1 MWSSKITT
9 TIRTTALSAAVVFS
23 SLSAFAQTAQFGR
36 YVGTLKHNRLGKE
49 QLAKLDFVVSRNQ
62 GNEIDLK
69 AVLTLHFGDF
79 RSGEYISYH
88 FDKVNYNLITG
99 ALSFDSAEEDATIV
113 TSRFAN
119 GELVANLRSASG
131 GQVGELSLKL
141 NGTATPSVGLI
152 EPLNGEY
159 VGLCKEGDKEENKV
173 LQIHT
178 LRSTGDSSRVGSPFA
193 ANEIRGQIG
202 VINDFMCGDSHRTR
216 ACNRDNFNQG
226 AYNFYKGE
234 LELIGQLTNLDCK
247 VDGNT
252 LKCGNSCT
260 LTRRSNEVQSR
271 IFAPPQAT
279 PVFLKDEALANS
291 TTESKAIAGLYRGY
305 VHNEFLDTYQPIEI
319 DVATYQSTDGGESN
333 LKVSAVAT
341 LYFGGVDDNESISYR
356 FEPRDYPNPIL
367 RPQFVLSRLEDDV
380 DAFLKVTSLGNGT
393 IKGEWFSLLFGR
405 VGAFEASKDGSIKI
419 APNAKSLKPIGA
431 NYKFD
436 DFKLSLKIFQG
447 TAPPNTENPF
457 YPLQIGGNMWFTGTA
472 KTSISGGSYDFYT
485 GRLSVLYGDDRLFSS
500 KRTDTGDLNALMTS
514 NGFGTIMP
522 IYEAPRVFKTLE

>member
-1 MWSSKITT
+1 MWSSKLTT
-9 TIRTTALSAAVVFS
+9 TIRTAALGAAVAFS
-23 SLSAFAQTAQFGR
+23 SVSALAQSAQFGR

-141 NGTATPSVGLI
+141 NGTATPTLGLI

-159 VGLCKEGDKEENKV
+159 VGVCEEENRV

-193 ANEIRGQIG
+193 ANEIRGQFGI
-202 VINDFMCGDSHRTR
+202 VNDSMCGDTHRAR
-216 ACNRDNFNQG
+216 ACNRDNFYQG
-226 AYNFYKGE
+226 AYNFYKGD

-252 LKCGNSCT
+252 LRCGDSCT
-260 LTRRSNEVQSR
+260 LTRRSNEIQSR
-271 IFAPPQAT
+271 VFAPPQAT
-279 PVFLKDEALANS
+279 AAFIRDESVSNA
-291 TTESKAIAGLYRGY
+291 TTEPTPIAGLYRGY

-319 DVATYQSTDGGESN
+319 DVATYQSTEGAESN

-341 LYFGGVDDNESISYR
+341 LFFGSIDDHESISYR

-380 DAFLKVTSLGNGT
+380 DAFLKVTSLGNGS
-393 IKGEWFSLLFGR
+393 IKGEWFSLLFGK

-419 APNAKSLKPIGA
+419 APNAKTLNPIGA

-472 KTSISGGSYDFYT
+472 KQAISGGSYDFYT
-485 GRLSVLYGDDRLFSS
+485 GRLSVLYGEDRLFSS
-500 KRTDTGDLNALMTS
+500 KRNETGDLSALMTS

-522 IYEAPRVFKTLE
+522 IFNAPRVFKTLE